1 MNQARDPFL
10 TFPWT
15 PVTGGT
21 PRDVRLFAADRVEL
35 SEDELADLIDGC
47 DHAHDEDTLEVIMSS
62 FAHDHGLEVAT
73 FTARPDDSQL
83 LDDGISVGFR
93 PQR

>member
-1 MNQARDPFL
+1 MSQPDPFL

-15 PVTGGT
+15 PVTGGM
-21 PRDVRLFAADRVEL
+21 PREVRLFAADPVAL
-35 SEDELADLIDGC
+35 SQHELADLIDGC

-73 FTARPDDSQL
+73 FITRPDHRHD

-93 PQR
+93 PQG